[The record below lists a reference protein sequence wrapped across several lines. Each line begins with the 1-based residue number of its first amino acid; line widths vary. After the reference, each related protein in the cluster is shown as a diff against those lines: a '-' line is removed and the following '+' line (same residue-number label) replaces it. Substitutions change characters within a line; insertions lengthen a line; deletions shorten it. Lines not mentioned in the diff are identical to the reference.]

1 MVREPLLLAL
11 LVFTL
16 CMLGAW
22 SLYPALFPP
31 SRGGDERLRDPASRL
46 RGQRSVLIRNSV
58 ELAGFPG
65 RIMVWWLKRL
75 RQAQSDKPGV
85 RRIQSA
91 LISAGFAGLDKV
103 VFFRILQ
110 ILSVAAFGGAGLLA
124 GVRRAP
130 IPFGIVGALLG
141 YFIPGYILSKV
152 VRKRRIRITRELP
165 AVLDLIVVCLEAGLG
180 IFESIRIV
188 GRESQRQGRLIGDEL
203 AMAAAEMSAGV
214 SLENSLRD
222 LAERTGVEELK
233 ALTAL
238 VIQSEKMG
246 ARLGP
251 ALRSSAEMLS
261 ARRRMRAEEAAQKS
275 TIKMLFPLVLFILP
289 AMMIVIL
296 GPALIQIVRLLTS

>member
-1 MVREPLLLAL
+1 MAL

-16 CMLGAW
+16 FVLSAC
-22 SLYPALFPP
+22 SLYPALFP
-31 SRGGDERLRDPASRL
+31 SNRGGERRLRDPASRL
-46 RGQRSVLIRNSV
+46 RAKRSVLVRSSV

-65 RIMVWWLKRL
+65 RIMGWWLTRL
-75 RQAQSDKPGV
+75 RQAQSEKGELG
-85 RRIQSA
+85 RIQWA
-91 LISAGFAGLDKV
+91 LLSAGFSGLDKLV
-103 VFFRILQ
+103 LFRAIQ
-110 ILSVAAFGGAGLLA
+110 ILSVATFGGGALIVGI
-124 GVRRAP
+124 GRAP
-130 IPFGIVGALLG
+130 IPFGIAGALLG
-141 YFIPGYILSKV
+141 YAIPGYVLGKIA
-152 VRKRRIRITRELP
+152 RKRQIQITRELP

-180 IFESIRIV
+180 IFEAIRIV
-188 GRESQRQGRLIGDEL
+188 GRESQRQGRLLGGEL

-214 SLENSLRD
+214 SLENSLHD
-222 LAERTGVEELK
+222 LAERTGIEELK

-251 ALRSSAEMLS
+251 ALRSSAEMLA

-296 GPALIQIVRLLTS
+296 GPALIQILRLLTS